1 MKTKLQRIY
10 GASVEKSRNWER
22 HNFTLIE
29 LLVVIAIIAILAA
42 MLLPALGKAR
52 DKAQGTACISQL
64 KQMGFATQ
72 SYIND
77 YKDYIPYGCEVG
89 SSTFLGYA
97 TDSNWAWYCRMAP
110 YFNYDVKNFY
120 QLKPAFNGKLF
131 TCPARENRA
140 DGESCYGAN
149 LYVAADCPSE
159 NTVNGIT
166 LKNPKILEI
175 KVPGRKIF
183 IVDAWHDQNFFN
195 GALKSNLVTRHQS
208 SSNAMYFDGSA
219 RWENY
224 SRMLFFGAN
233 SWGYAYGAY
242 STTY

>member
-1 MKTKLQRIY
+1 M
-10 GASVEKSRNWER
+10 
-22 HNFTLIE
+22 
-29 LLVVIAIIAILAA
+29 
-42 MLLPALGKAR
+42 
-52 DKAQGTACISQL
+52 
-64 KQMGFATQ
+64 
-72 SYIND
+72 
-77 YKDYIPYGCEVG
+77 
-89 SSTFLGYA
+89 
-97 TDSNWAWYCRMAP
+97 
-110 YFNYDVKNFY
+110 
-120 QLKPAFNGKLF
+120 
-131 TCPARENRA
+131 
-140 DGESCYGAN
+140 
-149 LYVAADCPSE
+149 
-159 NTVNGIT
+159 NGIT